1 MADLGFIDDLWFDRR
16 GELDEEMRLADLIK
30 ASFGG
35 DRSAAGRYAAEQRW
49 KNHNKKEEERKGRGA
64 KSPLAQSI
72 IEANESLEKAGLTVR
87 VMKITKRDTELSKRL
102 QKSVQRAAKI
112 VGKSKNFAP
121 FTQERWFFEAVNL
134 MKSSVEFEDYGEY
147 NYRSASPAGQFVI
160 VVEKGNHI
168 VGAMR
173 YDPKIV
179 QARGGVIPT
188 AGSLRVAKG
197 VGTAMFGEVIKM
209 AAKMKVPAIKIEAL
223 NTAEGFWKALGFRRV
238 EGAKL
243 KENQTYDM
251 IMDSDTVKTLA
262 KEISS

>member
-1 MADLGFIDDLWFDRR
+1 MRTA
-16 GELDEEMRLADLIK
+16 EEAFRASVAVDARLAK

-49 KNHNKKEEERKGRGA
+49 KNHKKKEEERIGRGA

-72 IEANESLEKAGLTVR
+72 IEANKSLKEAGLTVR
-87 VMKITKRDTELSKRL
+87 IIKITKRDTKLSKRL
-102 QKSVQRAAKI
+102 QKSVERAEKI
-112 VGKSKNFAP
+112 IGKSKNFAP

-134 MKSSVEFEDYGEY
+134 MMDSTEFEDYGEY
-147 NYRSASPAGQFVI
+147 NYRNPDPTGHYVI
-160 VVEKGNHI
+160 VVEKGNLI

-173 YDPKIV
+173 YAPN
-179 QARGGVIPT
+179 RGEIPA

-197 VGTAMFGEVIKM
+197 VGTAMFGEVIKI
-209 AAKMKVPAIKIEAL
+209 ASKTKATQIKIEAL
-223 NTAEGFWKALGFRRV
+223 DTAEGFWKAQGFQRV
-238 EGAKL
+238 RGAKL

-251 IMDSDTVKTLA
+251 MLSGDAVKALA

>member
-1 MADLGFIDDLWFDRR
+1 MRTA
-16 GELDEEMRLADLIK
+16 EEAFRASVVVDARLSK

-49 KNHNKKEEERKGRGA
+49 KNHQKKEDDKKGRGA

-72 IEANESLEKAGLTVR
+72 IEANESLKKAGLTIRSV
-87 VMKITKRDTELSKRL
+87 KITKRDTQLSKRL
-102 QKSVQRAAKI
+102 QKSVERAAKI
-112 VGKSKNFAP
+112 IGKSKNFAP

-134 MKSSVEFEDYGEY
+134 MRSSVEFEDYGEY
-147 NYRSASPAGQFVI
+147 NYRNPSPVGQYLI
-160 VVEKGNHI
+160 VVEKGNLI

-173 YDPKIV
+173 YDPRVV
-179 QARGGVIPT
+179 QQRGGVIPT

-197 VGTAMFGEVIKM
+197 VGTAMFGEAIKL
-209 AAKMKVPAIKIEAL
+209 AAKMEISKISIEAL
-223 NTAEGFWKALGFRRV
+223 NTAEGFWKAQGFERV

-251 IMDSDTVKTLA
+251 TLNGDAVKALA